1 MSQRSSVKSPKQ
13 SPNPINPYLQ
23 NVLGCLD
30 INLEAEMNQYRRQR
44 QRSQQWVA
52 PSAVNPSP
60 RPSVDLISPA
70 ADGEPVVSLP
80 TSAETKTRP
89 TIELET
95 RSPNAQLAILSN
107 NTPEQNP
114 NSGHGVRTSNIGID
128 NSQKSP
134 NKYLES
140 SEELLRSLE
149 EEEKSEPQAAP
160 SLMSSLLTPA
170 GLAFMFLFLLSCTAL
185 SYTIINPSIWRQ
197 VVFNQGKQNPKLATE
212 PTNKVAQSNQNE
224 LPKAP
229 NLASKEF
236 LDLDLS
242 TLSNVKPTP
251 KPIPLPSVKP
261 SVPPIP
267 QGVTGVNL
275 PNIKTPPPP
284 NIGGTNIGGTNNQG
298 LDNLPQALL
307 PKIPPKP
314 VEPKPSAVKPDTAK
328 PAATS
333 AATTK
338 PSALNPGIPIKTQ
351 DGYYYVVLDYSNE
364 QSLDMARTVVPDAYI
379 REFPNGVK
387 IQMGALADAKS
398 AEQLVKE
405 LREKGI
411 TAKYYQP

>member
-13 SPNPINPYLQ
+13 SSPNPINPYLQ
-23 NVLGCLD
+23 SVLGCLD

-52 PSAVNPSP
+52 PSTVSPSP
-60 RPSVDLISPA
+60 RQSVDLISPA
-70 ADGEPVVSLP
+70 ADGEAVVSLP

-89 TIELET
+89 NIEFET
-95 RSPNAQLAILSN
+95 RSPNAQLAIFSN
-107 NTPEQNP
+107 NAPEQNLSSRNGDR
-114 NSGHGVRTSNIGID
+114 NSNNIDIG

-134 NKYLES
+134 NNYLES
-140 SEELLRSLE
+140 SEELLRSLD
-149 EEEKSEPQAAP
+149 EEEKSEPQASP

-170 GLAFMFLFLLSCTAL
+170 GLTFMFVFLLSSIAL

-197 VVFNQGKQNPKLATE
+197 LVFNQGKQNPNLATD
-212 PTNKVAQSNQNE
+212 PTNKVAESNQEE

-229 NLASKEF
+229 NMASQEF

-251 KPIPLPSVKP
+251 KPIPLPSIKP

-275 PNIKTPPPP
+275 PNLKAPPPA
-284 NIGGTNIGGTNNQG
+284 NLGGTNNEG
-298 LDNLPQALL
+298 LNNLQSALL

-314 VEPKPSAVKPDTAK
+314 VEPKPSAVKPATPK
-328 PAATS
+328 PATAS

-338 PSALNPGIPIKTQ
+338 PSALSPGIPIKTQ

-387 IQMGALADAKS
+387 IQMGALVDAKS

>member
-13 SPNPINPYLQ
+13 SSPNPINPYLQ

-52 PSAVNPSP
+52 PSTVNPSP

-70 ADGEPVVSLP
+70 ADGESVVSLP

-89 TIELET
+89 NIEFET

-107 NTPEQNP
+107 KAPEQNL
-114 NSGHGVRTSNIGID
+114 NSGHGDRTSNIGIG

-134 NKYLES
+134 NNYLES

-149 EEEKSEPQAAP
+149 EEEKSETQAAP
-160 SLMSSLLTPA
+160 NLMSSLLTPA
-170 GLAFMFLFLLSCTAL
+170 GLTFMFLFLLSCIAL

-197 VVFNQGKQNPKLATE
+197 IVFNQGKQNPNLATE
-212 PTNKVAQSNQNE
+212 PTNKVAESNQEE

-251 KPIPLPSVKP
+251 KPIPLPSIKP

-275 PNIKTPPPP
+275 PNLKAQPPA
-284 NIGGTNIGGTNNQG
+284 NIGGTSEG
-298 LDNLPQALL
+298 LNNLPQALL
-307 PKIPPKP
+307 PKIPPKIPPKP
-314 VEPKPSAVKPDTAK
+314 VETKPSAVKPATPK
-328 PAATS
+328 PATAS

-338 PSALNPGIPIKTQ
+338 PSALSPGIPIKTQ

-387 IQMGALADAKS
+387 IQMGALVDAKS

>member
-13 SPNPINPYLQ
+13 SSPNPINPYLQ

-52 PSAVNPSP
+52 PSTVNPSP

-70 ADGEPVVSLP
+70 ADGESVVSLP

-89 TIELET
+89 NIEFET

-107 NTPEQNP
+107 KAPEQNL
-114 NSGHGVRTSNIGID
+114 NSGHGDRTSNIDID

-134 NKYLES
+134 NNYLES

-160 SLMSSLLTPA
+160 NLMSSLLTPA
-170 GLAFMFLFLLSCTAL
+170 GLTFMFLFLLSCIAL

-197 VVFNQGKQNPKLATE
+197 IVFNQGKQNPNLATE
-212 PTNKVAQSNQNE
+212 PTNKVAESNQEE

-251 KPIPLPSVKP
+251 KPIPLPSIKP

-275 PNIKTPPPP
+275 PNLKAQPPA
-284 NIGGTNIGGTNNQG
+284 NIGGTSEG
-298 LDNLPQALL
+298 LNNLPQALL
-307 PKIPPKP
+307 PKIPPKIPPKP
-314 VEPKPSAVKPDTAK
+314 VETKPSAVKPATPK
-328 PAATS
+328 PATAS

-338 PSALNPGIPIKTQ
+338 PSALSPGIPIKTQ

-387 IQMGALADAKS
+387 IQMGALVDAKS

>member
-13 SPNPINPYLQ
+13 SSPNPINPYLQ
-23 NVLGCLD
+23 SVLGCLD

-52 PSAVNPSP
+52 PSTASPSP
-60 RPSVDLISPA
+60 RQSVDLISPA
-70 ADGEPVVSLP
+70 ADGESVVSLP

-89 TIELET
+89 NIEFET
-95 RSPNAQLAILSN
+95 RSPNAQLAILSSKAS
-107 NTPEQNP
+107 EQNL
-114 NSGHGVRTSNIGID
+114 NSGHGDRTSNIDIG

-170 GLAFMFLFLLSCTAL
+170 GLTFMFLFLLSCIAL
-185 SYTIINPSIWRQ
+185 SYTVINPSIWRQ
-197 VVFNQGKQNPKLATE
+197 IVFNQGKQNPNLATE
-212 PTNKVAQSNQNE
+212 PTNKVAESNQAE

-251 KPIPLPSVKP
+251 KPIPLPSIKP

-275 PNIKTPPPP
+275 PNLKAPPPA
-284 NIGGTNIGGTNNQG
+284 NIGGTNNQG
-298 LDNLPQALL
+298 LSNLPQALL

-314 VEPKPSAVKPDTAK
+314 VEPKPSAVKPATPKAAK
-328 PAATS
+328 TS

-338 PSALNPGIPIKTQ
+338 PSALSLGIPIKTQ

-387 IQMGALADAKS
+387 IQMGALVDAKS